1 MFLSRFRLLSL
12 SFFAATATAFAA
24 DQPPGPQDSKN
35 AVQAS
40 GKESAPKT
48 AVPQKAAPAG
58 GVVVFIDPA
67 TGKIRQPDASEIG
80 GLVPAP
86 GSVAPKAPEPTM
98 IQGPGGAVGA
108 MLGEDA
114 LTYMVVTAAPDGKLA
129 MDCVTGDQAAAAR
142 VAAGPAPKVA
152 GPTSKTAETSAPATR
167 PQDTHD
173 GKVPR

>member
-1 MFLSRFRLLSL
+1 
-12 SFFAATATAFAA
+12 
-24 DQPPGPQDSKN
+24 
-35 AVQAS
+35 
-40 GKESAPKT
+40 
-48 AVPQKAAPAG
+48 
-58 GVVVFIDPA
+58 
-67 TGKIRQPDASEIG
+67 
-80 GLVPAP
+80 
-86 GSVAPKAPEPTM
+86 M